1 MSQLIIRFSRFLSR
15 SVLMLSAVLLGLLA
29 ILVFYQVITRFVF
42 GAPSTWSEI
51 TARIMMVWM
60 VYLTM
65 SCVFREGSMITIGFF
80 VDLLPKTLNL
90 WAKRLVTL
98 IVLAFLGILI
108 WYGWEMAV
116 RVKSQNVS
124 MVDISAFWLY
134 ISIPVGAVLSIPALL
149 EWHLLNVETHLE
161 LDHFKPRNESEV

>member
-29 ILVFYQVITRFVF
+29 VLVFYQVITRFVF

-80 VDLLPKTLNL
+80 VDLLPETLSL

-98 IVLAFLGILI
+98 IVLVFLAILI

-116 RVKSQNVS
+116 RVKAQNVS
-124 MVDISAFWLY
+124 MINISAFWLY
-134 ISIPVGAVLSIPALL
+134 ISIPVGALLSIPALL
-149 EWHLLNVETHLE
+149 EWHLLNVEKHLA
-161 LDHFKPRNESEV
+161 LDHLRTRSESEV